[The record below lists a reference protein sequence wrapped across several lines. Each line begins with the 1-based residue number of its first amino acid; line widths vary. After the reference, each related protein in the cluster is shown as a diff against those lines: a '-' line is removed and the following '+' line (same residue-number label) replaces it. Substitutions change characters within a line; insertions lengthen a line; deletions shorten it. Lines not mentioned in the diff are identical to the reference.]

1 MVVRGGKTIER
12 KFSLR
17 DVTLAAA
24 LLAISPLPLLGAPSA
39 SAQQA
44 EWEIDWQGQS
54 RAQGAQSTGAQPT
67 GTQRAG
73 PLPAIVTIQPPRRP
87 AELAASDR
95 PAQDAAPAS
104 ATQTSA
110 VQASPAEISAPAV
123 VQASAP
129 AQPAAAAAPA
139 PMQLAAASSEP
150 VAVAVANTSLSDAE
164 VVARANDY
172 FNAITMMSG
181 RFTQVGANGSRVTGT
196 LYVHR
201 PGRVRFAY
209 DEPATIDV
217 ISDGRSVAVRDR
229 RLATQDLYPVSQT
242 PLKFLIGDRVELGRT
257 IPVIGV
263 ERTNNETDVILQDST
278 TFGGTSRITL
288 TFDAQVRELKQ
299 WRIMDPQGFE
309 TTVTLSGLNRSASVD
324 PNLFVINYQ
333 PVW

>member
-1 MVVRGGKTIER
+1 MVVRGR
-12 KFSLR
+12 KLILSM
-17 DVTLAAA
+17 A
-24 LLAISPLPLLGAPSA
+24 LLALLPLPLLDSQPTA
-39 SAQQA
+39 AQQA
-44 EWEIDWQGQS
+44 EWQMQWQDSQWQRPQMQNS
-54 RAQGAQSTGAQPT
+54 QAQQPQVQ
-67 GTQRAG
+67 GS
-73 PLPAIVTIQPPRRP
+73 LPVITNALPPRRP
-87 AELAASDR
+87 AGLAAR
-95 PAQDAAPAS
+95 MQAGQGGAEAPVVTAAAAPVA
-104 ATQTSA
+104 AQPVA
-110 VQASPAEISAPAV
+110 V
-123 VQASAP
+123 
-129 AQPAAAAAPA
+129 QPAAAPPPAA
-139 PMQLAAASSEP
+139 PMQLAAASAEQ
-150 VAVAVANTSLSDAE
+150 VAVSNTALNDAE
-164 VVARANDY
+164 ILARANEY

-181 RFTQVGANGSRVTGT
+181 RFTQAGANGARTSGT

>member
-1 MVVRGGKTIER
+1 MVVRGRKSSER

-17 DVTLAAA
+17 GVTLAA
-24 LLAISPLPLLGAPSA
+24 LLVAVSPLPLLGVHSA

-44 EWEIDWQGQS
+44 EWEVDWQGQS
-54 RAQGAQSTGAQPT
+54 RAQGAAPAGAQ
-67 GTQRAG
+67 QAG
-73 PLPAIVTIQPPRRP
+73 ALPAVITVQPPRRP
-87 AELAASDR
+87 AELASSGR
-95 PAQDAAPAS
+95 SIQEAAPTVA
-104 ATQTSA
+104 
-110 VQASPAEISAPAV
+110 

-129 AQPAAAAAPA
+129 AVAQVQAPAQPVAAPTPAPAPA

-181 RFTQVGANGSRVTGT
+181 RFTQVGANGSRVGGT

-209 DEPATIDV
+209 DQPATIDV
-217 ISDGRSVAVRDR
+217 ISDGRSVAIRDR
-229 RLATQDLYPVSQT
+229 KLATQDLYPVSQT

-263 ERTNNETDVILQDST
+263 ERSSSETDIILQDST
-278 TFGGTSRITL
+278 TFGGTSRITV
-288 TFDAQVRELKQ
+288 TFDASVRELKQ
-299 WRIMDPQGFE
+299 WRILDPQGFE
-309 TTVTLSGLNRSASVD
+309 TTVTLSNLNRSANVD
-324 PNLFVINYQ
+324 SSLFVIDYQ
-333 PVW
+333 PVWGVN

>member
-1 MVVRGGKTIER
+1 
-12 KFSLR
+12 
-17 DVTLAAA
+17 
-24 LLAISPLPLLGAPSA
+24 
-39 SAQQA
+39 
-44 EWEIDWQGQS
+44 
-54 RAQGAQSTGAQPT
+54 
-67 GTQRAG
+67 
-73 PLPAIVTIQPPRRP
+73 
-87 AELAASDR
+87 
-95 PAQDAAPAS
+95 
-104 ATQTSA
+104 
-110 VQASPAEISAPAV
+110 
-123 VQASAP
+123 
-129 AQPAAAAAPA
+129 
-139 PMQLAAASSEP
+139 MQLAAASAEP
-150 VAVAVANTSLSDAE
+150 VAVSNTALSDAE
-164 VVARANDY
+164 ILARANEY

-181 RFTQVGANGSRVTGT
+181 RFTQAGANGTRTSGT

-263 ERTNNETDVILQDST
+263 ERTSNETDVILQDST

-309 TTVTLSGLNRSASVD
+309 TTVTLSGLNRSARVD
-324 PNLFVINYQ
+324 PGLFVIDYQ
-333 PVW
+333 RIWN